1 MLFRSPDMGLL
12 QYTLKEFYT
21 QIDPAADRLE
31 QAYAG
36 AAEPDCLEAYRIQ
49 AHAMKSLAATVGIAP
64 LSGVARVLEYAAK
77 DGKIDVITAV
87 TPIFL
92 VEWRSYRRKLQGVL
106 GIGAAQEKKAADYP
120 VIRGLVEMIRLS
132 MEEMDI
138 DQADPLANELLAYE
152 YPEEIGQNVRMLAAA
167 VANLDPEETDRLAAV
182 LAGQMAGTDAAPENG
197 PLPDR
202 T

>member
-1 MLFRSPDMGLL
+1 MLFR
-12 QYTLKEFYT
+12 
-21 QIDPAADRLE
+21 
-31 QAYAG
+31 
-36 AAEPDCLEAYRIQ
+36 
-49 AHAMKSLAATVGIAP
+49 SLAATVGIAP

-92 VEWRSYRRKLQGVL
+92 EEWRSYRRKLQGVL